1 MNKCIFFGISA
12 LVLVLCCTGYLLAE
26 ESDEASASSYAN
38 ATHLQGTIGYSTN
51 NMTGN
56 VDFVTSDDTRT
67 TAFSYK
73 IQMKTSP
80 TYMIIV
86 NNSTSFDV
94 TVIGG
99 GMPTLVWDW
108 STSNPNTIV
117 LWEQTS
123 SGNTHSFAI
132 SNTSGLSGGV
142 KYVSV
147 STSVSAPKTITNMD
161 FPSITTSQT
170 SNISDWDCRTPI
182 YTIAFSSS
190 DNEYGQVSTN
200 TVSAIMGSTISR
212 SDNDIYIDTPNGR
225 VTVTATPTQSTARYT
240 YSFTG
245 WSLSS
250 IPVSPSTSAITGD
263 MSITANF
270 TRNVNMYEIT
280 ISGDSYGTVSQN
292 QLYAE
297 YGTAISV
304 SDNILTIGTDSIVAT
319 PNQPDA
325 QYTYSFVEWID
336 IPSSNTVT
344 ETLEISAHF
353 SANINYY
360 TVNIES
366 NNTSYGTV
374 DTNSVSVPYGT
385 VPYTVENVLHIGEY
399 TVTATPTP
407 STPGVAYWLD
417 SWSNLGTITEDRTV
431 SPITA
436 VFDTGVREYFVS
448 FSVNNPQYGSVSNST
463 VNIPYGTS
471 ILISDNTIT
480 FGTVVVTATPTQ
492 STAQYTYSFDEWVT
506 SSDTVTQD
514 MNITANFSRSLNRYT
529 VTFTMDSGSGSW
541 TYPTI
546 EADYGSTISWSNNV
560 VLVNGVSNTFTT
572 SAVSDTESYSFKGLT
587 GIPTDGIIV
596 GDITVYA
603 QTDTTYSIPAMFII
617 QPKVGDDNIVW
628 SLFKLL
634 PIIIL
639 VVIIMFGATAFFK
652 SRDDE

>member
-1 MNKCIFFGISA
+1 MNKSIFFGLSA

-26 ESDEASASSYAN
+26 ESDEATASSYADAN
-38 ATHLQGTIGYSTN
+38 HLEGSIYPVLNNNEGSVQFVSSNGTSI
-51 NMTGN
+51 
-56 VDFVTSDDTRT
+56 

-73 IQMKTSP
+73 CIQQVSKWTLV
-80 TYMIIV
+80 I
-86 NNSTSFDV
+86 NNSTSFQV
-94 TVIGG
+94 QVIGG
-99 GMPTLVWDW
+99 GNPKLCWEW
-108 STSNPNTIV
+108 SAEEYPHIII
-117 LWEQTS
+117 WEETS
-123 SGNTHSFAI
+123 SHDKHTFSL
-132 SNTSGLSGGV
+132 SNTSGLAGGV
-142 KYVSV
+142 QSVSV
-147 STSVSAPKTITNMD
+147 SNSVNAQISITNVD
-161 FPSITTSQT
+161 YPSITISQT
-170 SNISDWDCRTPI
+170 GNVSNWDCRTPV
-182 YTIAFSSS
+182 YTITFSSS

-280 ISGDSYGTVSQN
+280 ISSDSYGTVSPN
-292 QLYAE
+292 QIYAE
-297 YGTAISV
+297 YDTPISV
-304 SDNILTIGTDSIVAT
+304 SDNTLTIGTYSIVAT

-344 ETLEISAHF
+344 GTLEISAHF

-385 VPYTVENVLHIGEY
+385 VPYTVENILHIGEY

-417 SWSNLGTITEDRTV
+417 SWSNLGTITEDRTA

-448 FSVNNPQYGSVSNST
+448 FSVNNPLYGSVSNST
-463 VNIPYGTS
+463 VNVPYGTS
-471 ILISDNTIT
+471 ILTSDNTIT

-541 TYPTI
+541 TYLTI

-603 QTDTTYSIPAMFII
+603 ETDTTYSIPAIFII

>member
-1 MNKCIFFGISA
+1 MNKCIFFGLSA
-12 LVLVLCCTGYLLAE
+12 LVLVLCCTGYLLTE

-38 ATHLQGTIGYSTN
+38 ATHLEGSIYPVLNNNEGSVQFVSSNGTSI
-51 NMTGN
+51 
-56 VDFVTSDDTRT
+56 

-73 IQMKTSP
+73 CIQQVSQWTLV
-80 TYMIIV
+80 I
-86 NNSTSFDV
+86 NNSTSFQV
-94 TVIGG
+94 QVIGG
-99 GMPTLVWDW
+99 GNPKLCWEW
-108 STSNPNTIV
+108 SAEEYPHIII
-117 LWEQTS
+117 WEETS
-123 SGNTHSFAI
+123 SHDKHTFSL
-132 SNTSGLSGGV
+132 SNTSGLAGGV
-142 KYVSV
+142 QSVSV
-147 STSVSAPKTITNMD
+147 SNSVNAQISITNVD
-161 FPSITTSQT
+161 YPSITISQT
-170 SNISDWDCRTPI
+170 GNVSNWDCRTPV
-182 YTIAFSSS
+182 YTITFSSS
-190 DNEYGQVSTN
+190 DNGYGQVSAN

-212 SDNDIYIDTPNGR
+212 SDNNIYVDTPNGR
-225 VTVTATPTQSTARYT
+225 VTVTATSTQSNAQYT

-270 TRNVNMYEIT
+270 TRTVNTYEIT
-280 ISGDSYGTVSQN
+280 ISSDLYGTVSQN
-292 QLYAE
+292 QLHAE

-304 SDNILTIGTDSIVAT
+304 SGNTLTIGTDSIVAT
-319 PNQPDA
+319 PNQPNA
-325 QYTYSFVEWID
+325 QYTYSFVEWTG

-344 ETLEISAHF
+344 GTLEISAHF

-360 TVNIES
+360 TVSIES

-374 DTNSVSVPYGT
+374 DISSVSVPYGT
-385 VPYTVENVLHIGEY
+385 VPYAVGTELHIGEY

-407 STPGVAYWLD
+407 STSSVAYWLD
-417 SWSNLGTITEDRTV
+417 SWSNLGTITEDRTD
-431 SPITA
+431 SPIIA
-436 VFDTGVREYFVS
+436 VFDTGVRDYFVS
-448 FSVNNPQYGSVSNST
+448 FSVNNPLYGSVSNST
-463 VNIPYGTS
+463 VNVPYGTS
-471 ILISDNTIT
+471 ILISRNTIT
-480 FGTVVVTATPTQ
+480 LGTVVVIATPTQ

-514 MNITANFSRSLNRYT
+514 MTITADFSRSLNRYT

-546 EADYGSTISWSNNV
+546 EVDYGSTISWLNNV

-572 SAVSDTESYSFKGLT
+572 TAVSDTESYSFKGLT

-596 GDITVYA
+596 GDITVHA
-603 QTDTTYSIPAMFII
+603 ETDATFSIPAIFIV
-617 QPKVGDDNIVW
+617 QPKIGDDDMVW
-628 SLFKLL
+628 HLFKLL